1 MGLYLSTS
9 STFLSDP
16 SPLIWCDYAS
26 LAAGASTTCSGSAS
40 LPADMQPGSYYLVAA
55 ADVLNQLVQ
64 FYQYRS
70 VRLSDSGL
78 LVVQSGTCTY
88 SLSGSG
94 VQVAGGGGSS
104 SFTVGTQAG
113 CSWTAA
119 SNANWIAIT
128 SGASGNG
135 AGQVTLNV
143 ASNPGPGR
151 AGAVSVAGQQFTV
164 GQGGFTGASITL
176 QFTNFLVYPASVSV
190 NGAVVGTVNAS
201 SSASWT
207 IPAPATLQVSFQL
220 IQPSPW
226 GVPLGDPMAGSFSP
240 VNSPQGTYSFNIT
253 NQIGNQTYFVPFVT
267 NTTNSALLMDVNL
280 GLPQE
285 NKCNCLAPPQGVNIA
300 FGYYMLFSNSNVD
313 AFPAGSGYSGNF
325 LSFNNFNSSV
335 ENQTGI
341 VMLTVNQSP

>member
-1 MGLYLSTS
+1 
-9 STFLSDP
+9 
-16 SPLIWCDYAS
+16 
-26 LAAGASTTCSGSAS
+26 
-40 LPADMQPGSYYLVAA
+40 
-55 ADVLNQLVQ
+55 
-64 FYQYRS
+64 
-70 VRLSDSGL
+70 VRLSDSGP
-78 LVVQSGTCTY
+78 LVVQSGACTY

-94 VQVAGGGGSS
+94 VQVEGGGGSS
-104 SFTVGTQAG
+104 SFTVSTQAG

-119 SNANWIAIT
+119 SNANWIAVT
-128 SGASGNG
+128 SGAAGNG

-151 AGAVSVAGQQFTV
+151 AGAVTVNGQQFTV
-164 GQGGFTGASITL
+164 GQSGFTGASVTL

-226 GVPLGDPMAGSFSP
+226 GVPLGDPMAGSYSP
-240 VNSPQGTYSFNIT
+240 ISSPQGSYSFNIT
-253 NQIGNQTYFVPFVT
+253 NKIGDQTYFVPFVT

-280 GLPQE
+280 GLPAE
-285 NKCNCLAPPQGVNIA
+285 NKCNCLAPPEGVNIA
-300 FGYYMLFSNSNVD
+300 FGYYMLFSNSSVD

-325 LSFNNFNSSV
+325 LSLNNFNASV

-341 VMLTVNQSP
+341 VMLTVDQSP